1 MEFKVEKK
9 EKNMA
14 VITVTVPN
22 DEFRKA
28 VKETYNRD
36 KGKFQLPGF
45 RKGHA
50 PQYMIEKIYGE
61 GVFYEGAVNACIN
74 KTWPEAS
81 KESGLEIVSR
91 PEIDVAE
98 VGGGKDL
105 VYTGT
110 VAVRPEVVLGEYKGI
125 EVQKADMEVTEA
137 DIDEAIGKEQDKNSR
152 LVTVEDRA
160 AENGDTVKIN
170 FDGSMD
176 GVAFEG
182 GKGENYPLVLGT
194 GNFIEGF
201 EEQIVGHRTGDA
213 FEVNV
218 TFPENYHAK
227 DLAGKPAVFKCE
239 LLEIQRKEFPEV
251 NDEFASEVSEFDTLE
266 EYKAD
271 LRKKLEDA
279 KMKSAAAQN
288 ENNVI
293 AKVCENAQ
301 IDIPAPM
308 IEMQTEQMI
317 DDYARRMQSQGLP
330 LDQYMQYTGMTMD
343 KLKEQFRPQAE
354 RNLKTRLVLEEVAK
368 AENIQ
373 VSEEAVD
380 AEIKKMAEAYKIEPE
395 KMKEYL
401 GDAEKENIT
410 MDLKV
415 QEAVDFLVA
424 EAKLV

>member
-170 FDGSMD
+170 FDGTMD

-201 EEQIVGHRTGDA
+201 EDQIVGHSTGDE
-213 FEVNV
+213 FDVNV

-343 KLKEQFRPQAE
+343 KLKDQFRPQAE

>member
-61 GVFYEGAVNACIN
+61 GVFFEGAVNACIN

-91 PEIDVAE
+91 PEIDVTE

-271 LRKKLEDA
+271 LRKKLEAA

>member
-1 MEFKVEKK
+1 MSVQVEKL

-14 VITVTVPN
+14 KLTIEVSAE
-22 DEFRKA
+22 EFEAAIEKA
-28 VKETYNRD
+28 YQKE
-36 KGKFQLPGF
+36 KGKIALPGF
-45 RKGHA
+45 RKGKA
-50 PQYMIEKIYGE
+50 PRKMIEKMYGA
-61 GVFYEGAVNACIN
+61 GVFYEDAANMVI
-74 KTWPEAS
+74 PEAYDKAL
-81 KESGLEIVSR
+81 KECEEEIVSR
-91 PEIDVAE
+91 PSIDVTQIEAGKPFIFTAE
-98 VGGGKDL
+98 VALK
-105 VYTGT
+105 
-110 VAVRPEVVLGEYKGI
+110 PEVTLGEYKGVEI
-125 EVQKADMEVTEA
+125 PKKEIQVTEEEVQAA
-137 DIDEAIGKEQDKNSR
+137 IDKERDSNSR
-152 LVTVEDRA
+152 TIDVDDRPV
-160 AENGDTVKIN
+160 ENGDMIKLD
-170 FDGSMD
+170 FDGSVD
-176 GVAFEG
+176 GVPFEG
-182 GKGENYPLVLGT
+182 GKSSNYPLTIGSAS
-194 GNFIEGF
+194 FIPGF
-201 EEQIVGHRTGDA
+201 EEQLIGAKIGEELD
-213 FEVNV
+213 VNV
-218 TFPENYHAK
+218 TFPEDYHAEE
-227 DLAGKPAVFKCE
+227 LQGKEAVFKCKVNEIKVKE
-239 LLEIQRKEFPEV
+239 LP
-251 NDEFASEVSEFDTLE
+251 DADDDFAQDVSEFDTLE

-271 LRKKLEDA
+271 LRKKLEEA

-343 KLKEQFRPQAE
+343 KLKDQFRPQAE

>member
-125 EVQKADMEVTEA
+125 EVKKADMEVTEA

-170 FDGSMD
+170 FDGTMD

-201 EEQIVGHRTGDA
+201 EEQIVGHKTGDA
-213 FEVNV
+213 FDVNV

>member
-170 FDGSMD
+170 FDGTMD

-201 EEQIVGHRTGDA
+201 EEQIVGHKTGDA
-213 FEVNV
+213 FDVNV

-271 LRKKLEDA
+271 LRKKLEEA

-343 KLKEQFRPQAE
+343 KLKDQFRPQAE

-380 AEIKKMAEAYKIEPE
+380 AEIKKMADAYKIELD

>member
-61 GVFYEGAVNACIN
+61 GVFFEGAVNACIN
-74 KTWPEAS
+74 RTWPDAS

-91 PEIDVAE
+91 PEIDVVE

-110 VAVRPEVVLGEYKGI
+110 VALRPAVTLGEYKGI

-176 GVAFEG
+176 GVPFEG

-213 FEVNV
+213 FDVNV

-380 AEIKKMAEAYKIEPE
+380 AEIKKMADAYKIDLE

>member
-81 KESGLEIVSR
+81 KESGLAIVSR
-91 PEIDVAE
+91 PEIEVAE

-239 LLEIQRKEFPEV
+239 LLEIQRKELPDV

-271 LRKKLEDA
+271 LRKKLEAA

>member
-28 VKETYNRD
+28 VKETYNKD

-61 GVFYEGAVNACIN
+61 GVFFEGAVNACIN

-91 PEIDVAE
+91 PEIDVTE

-125 EVQKADMEVTEA
+125 EVQKADMENSHAAVVDQRLGTGFVHFVLGSAGES
-137 DIDEAIGKEQDKNSR
+137 DIAF
-152 LVTVEDRA
+152 DRPDVA
-160 AENGDTVKIN
+160 A
-170 FDGSMD
+170 
-176 GVAFEG
+176 AFHIS
-182 GKGENYPLVLGT
+182 GT

-343 KLKEQFRPQAE
+343 KLKDQFRPQAE

-380 AEIKKMAEAYKIEPE
+380 AEIKKMAEAYKIEPA